1 MAVRDEANEP
11 VEPDVRRQPR
21 ASVEREVG
29 VSRAVEG
36 SSHEGGPHVHSPAE
50 QSSRR
55 THHGHSVRSQRRR
68 RRLRLV
74 LVVGALAFIVA
85 PSLLVPE
92 QGRAFAFL
100 TMATGVLVMKG
111 VSTLVALS
119 AVTWRL
125 RRHASGLRRVG
136 YFAGVWAMSIGLG
149 LVAARAFP
157 MASTITFDA
166 GVLVLFVQFL
176 DDDRLR
182 GERAPL
188 AAG

>member
-1 MAVRDEANEP
+1 MAVREKPDERL
-11 VEPDVRRQPR
+11 EPDTRRQPR
-21 ASVEREVG
+21 GSIEREVG

-36 SSHEGGPHVHSPAE
+36 PVSDIEPHVQSPAE
-50 QSSRR
+50 QSTRR
-55 THHGHSVRSQRRR
+55 TRHSHSDRSQRRR

-74 LVVGALAFIVA
+74 LVVMAVAFVVA
-85 PSLLVPE
+85 PTLLVPE
-92 QGRAFAFL
+92 QGGVFVFL
-100 TMATGVLVMKG
+100 TMATGVLVVKG
-111 VSTLVALS
+111 ISTLVALS

-125 RRHASGLRRVG
+125 RRHASGLRRFG

-157 MASTITFDA
+157 LGSTITFDA

-176 DDDRLR
+176 GDDRLR

-188 AAG
+188 AAS